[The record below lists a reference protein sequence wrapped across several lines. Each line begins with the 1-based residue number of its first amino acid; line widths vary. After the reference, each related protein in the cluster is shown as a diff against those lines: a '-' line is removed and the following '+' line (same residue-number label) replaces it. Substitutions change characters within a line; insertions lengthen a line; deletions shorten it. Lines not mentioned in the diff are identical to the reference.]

1 MAKALPSAATGELS
15 AGSGSRMSRNLPQKH
30 MFWKNVRLRQSAPTS
45 RTCSSVWDGTIE
57 PGKVFD
63 LTLPLDHVAEAYAAM
78 DQRRA
83 TKVVLG
89 PRPDC
94 SAAGSF
100 VPSRDG

>member
-1 MAKALPSAATGELS
+1 
-15 AGSGSRMSRNLPQKH
+15 
-30 MFWKNVRLRQSAPTS
+30 
-45 RTCSSVWDGTIE
+45 
-57 PGKVFD
+57 
-63 LTLPLDHVAEAYAAM
+63 M